1 MEHIK
6 DKFLINE
13 CNVLTRNML
22 EGGMDIN
29 RICLIIKEYQTKYI
43 FIKENDYE
51 LAQKFTAE
59 MWWKTRH

>member
-22 EGGMDIN
+22 EGGMNIN
-29 RICLIIKEYQTKYI
+29 KICLIIKEYQTKYI
-43 FIKENDYE
+43 FIKEN
-51 LAQKFTAE
+51 
-59 MWWKTRH
+59 H